1 MLVTLSFQV
10 LPRMRQCC
18 YCASCCYSGNAA
30 VAVPFA
36 LAPARM
42 QRISEKSAREHS
54 LNRHTRV
61 RVCECVRAPVWVKR
75 NLNILAVSRQCCRA
89 TRFDQWTPPLC
100 ASWHALW
107 QPCCFCPHHIQTH
120 THTNSASE
128 QRGTHTL
135 IRIHLP
141 PPHCSLQCQSIPS
154 ITMPS
159 ALRCLPVRAS
169 K

>member
-42 QRISEKSAREHS
+42 LGIYEKSAREHS

-61 RVCECVRAPVWVKR
+61 CVRLFGSNATSTFLLYRGNAVGPPDSISGRRRRCARHGMRSGNPVASAPITYK
-75 NLNILAVSRQCCRA
+75 
-89 TRFDQWTPPLC
+89 
-100 ASWHALW
+100 H
-107 QPCCFCPHHIQTH
+107 TH
-120 THTNSASE
+120 THTASE
-128 QRGTHTL
+128 QRDTHTL